1 MLGIE
6 LDFTGI
12 VSFTACKTPDVD
24 TSIIS
29 IFYRKGGTENL
40 SNLLKDTKLVNGW
53 MYYNKCIGV
62 WRESAI

>member
-1 MLGIE
+1 MVQLQNSSQNYDEDDSLYLLSVYDVLGIE

-29 IFYRKGGTENL
+29 IFTE
-40 SNLLKDTKLVNGW
+40 KEAQRT
-53 MYYNKCIGV
+53 
-62 WRESAI
+62 